1 MKRVA
6 SAEPSTPGEGRGFC
20 TYPRGMIRTKRVY
33 LPPEPEDGVRVLVD
47 RLWPRGLK
55 KTDARIDLWLP
66 EVAPSPELRRRLAH
80 DPEKRPAFLRRY
92 HAELDAHSEPVE
104 KLRALARKGPLTLL
118 FAARDPERNNPV
130 ALKAYLE
137 ARLG

>member
-33 LPPEPEDGVRVLVD
+33 LPPEPGDGTRVRVD

-55 KTDARIDLWLP
+55 RSEARIDRWLKA
-66 EVAPSPELRRRLAH
+66 VAPSPELRRRLAH

-92 HAELDAHSEPVE
+92 RAELDAHPEPVAE
-104 KLRALARKGPLTLL
+104 LLALARKGPLTLL
-118 FAARDPERNNPV
+118 LAARDPERNNPV

>member
-1 MKRVA
+1 
-6 SAEPSTPGEGRGFC
+6 
-20 TYPRGMIRTKRVY
+20 MIRTKRVY
-33 LPPEPEDGVRVLVD
+33 LPPEPEDGTRVRVD

-92 HAELDAHSEPVE
+92 RAELDANPEPVAE
-104 KLRALARKGPLTLL
+104 LLALARKGPVTLL
-118 FAARDPERNNPV
+118 FAARDEERNNPV

-137 ARLG
+137 ARMG